1 MMNARVLELLKN
13 PKNIQSED
21 LHLLK
26 EEINSFPYIQN
37 IRALH
42 LYGVHLYDKENYQ
55 KELSTTAA
63 YTTDKKILYHL
74 INGKNPP
81 VKVEK
86 PVEKPFVIQKRYEGF
101 PLPKA
106 EKPIEKTGEFSQK
119 HDYEAVSESLITP
132 KPEIKPVFVNGE
144 RNRILFEGEENFL
157 DEANNETIDLESTL
171 ESGVIV
177 TQKAIPVEVNENQSE
192 NSPAEAEAEFVA
204 APSETIINED
214 KIESGKVEEKIT
226 DEAELS
232 FQKIESFKTDSE
244 QIEDGSVQDELVS
257 DINPTEEISEDL
269 NIETVIN
276 EDKIDSEKV
285 EEKINDESELSF
297 LKLESFK
304 PETDVLE
311 EKNIQEENKVESL
324 KSEETGEVLNPE
336 TIIEEDKIDS
346 ENVAEKVNDEAE
358 LSFHGTDSFLPEIKI
373 ESNQSEKEVISEI
386 PKSNIN
392 KHEDEMRRL
401 IEEVEKKMKAQKRET
416 EEKPKVQEE
425 EISSEI
431 SFAETQAFHV
441 GEEQKAA
448 EEVVVKIAES
458 IVEETLE
465 EEVAEITEETA
476 IAEVEEEV
484 VSTWK
489 PMSFES
495 HTPDSF
501 SRKIE
506 IQSEPVEK
514 TEKVEGIAE
523 EAIPEETHSEIITE
537 NSSQEPVNEVENTEE
552 SVETKPTDYLR
563 DDEVPVMNVS
573 FFGNDISS
581 LSIKKEE
588 EKEKQE
594 PTERV
599 QKPILSSES
608 KILDD
613 SNVPGFINTWQSW
626 LKIDRTEE
634 VEKVKT
640 EIKNKAIESF
650 IENNPKISQLKDEV
664 NFVVKEK
671 TDDISHL
678 MTETLANLY
687 IEQKLYT
694 KAINAFQ
701 ILVNKHPDRKE
712 YFESKIQEIKDNR
725 GKN

>member
-26 EEINSFPYIQN
+26 EEISSFPYIQN

-42 LYGVHLYDKENYQ
+42 LYGVHLFDKENYQ

-106 EKPIEKTGEFSQK
+106 ETPVSEIKKVTPK
-119 HDYEAVSESLITP
+119 HDYEAVSEALISP
-132 KPEIKPVFVNGE
+132 KPEVKHVFVNGE

-157 DEANNETIDLESTL
+157 DEVNNETIDLESTL

-177 TQKAIPVEVNENQSE
+177 TQKSIPAKENQTESE
-192 NSPAEAEAEFVA
+192 NIQDEAETEFVA

-214 KIESGKVEEKIT
+214 KIDSEKIEEKIT

-232 FQKIESFKTDSE
+232 FQKIESLKTDSE
-244 QIEDGSVQDELVS
+244 QSEEIITQDEFVS
-257 DINPTEEISEDL
+257 KTHQTEEISENL
-269 NIETVIN
+269 NIEAVIDEDN
-276 EDKIDSEKV
+276 TDSDKI

-297 LKLESFK
+297 VKIESFK
-304 PETDVLE
+304 PETDSLE
-311 EKNIQEENKVESL
+311 EENIQEENTTESL
-324 KSEETGEVLNPE
+324 KSEEIVEVLNPE

-346 ENVAEKVNDEAE
+346 ENVAEKVNNEAE

-373 ESNQSEKEVISEI
+373 ESNQSEKEIISEI

-401 IEEVEKKMKAQKRET
+401 IEEVEKKMKAQKKEA
-416 EEKPKVQEE
+416 EEKPKVQDE

-465 EEVAEITEETA
+465 EEIAEITDETSVQVA
-476 IAEVEEEV
+476 EEEV

-495 HTPDSF
+495 HIPDSF

-506 IQSEPVEK
+506 IQSESVEK
-514 TEKVEGIAE
+514 IEKVEEITE
-523 EAIPEETHSEIITE
+523 TIPEEIHSEIVSE
-537 NSSQEPVNEVENTEE
+537 NSSEE
-552 SVETKPTDYLR
+552 SVNEIENIEEIVETGSADSVK

-588 EKEKQE
+588 EKAKEQPIEKV
-594 PTERV
+594 R
-599 QKPILSSES
+599 KPILSTES

-626 LKIDRTEE
+626 LKIERTEE